1 MRGKK
6 CLVFITMVGMKV
18 KRICGRCFL
27 RLRRKMTKRNRE
39 KLEILVETNLN
50 TKLRQALAKKLGEE
64 LILLSGFPRLPKKDL
79 TSSDL

>member
-1 MRGKK
+1 MSNQDNVKTNERQHS
-6 CLVFITMVGMKV
+6 TNQRVGIDSNV
-18 KRICGRCFL
+18 KIDSQ
-27 RLRRKMTKRNRE
+27 KDP
-39 KLEILVETNLN
+39 EILVETNLN